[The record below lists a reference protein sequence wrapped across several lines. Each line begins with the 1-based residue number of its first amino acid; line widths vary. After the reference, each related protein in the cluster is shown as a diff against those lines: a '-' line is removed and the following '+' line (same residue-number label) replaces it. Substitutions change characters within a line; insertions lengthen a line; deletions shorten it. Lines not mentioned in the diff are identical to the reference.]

1 MTRNKMVAQLFIR
14 EGIAR
19 EPWVET
25 CLVQKW
31 IIVSLPPEGAVGAR
45 AGGFS

>member
-19 EPWVET
+19 QPWVET
-25 CLVQKW
+25 RLVQNW
-31 IIVSLPPEGAVGAR
+31 IIVSLPPDGAVGAS